1 MTKAVATNPG
11 KSDQPPP
18 EAGAVTPE
26 EALQGAEFAGEF
38 GETREHLAQL
48 DEGAHTGDVDLNGAF
63 AVEHA
68 GEHGDTLFG
77 EGVRQVASPAKVG
90 T

>member
-38 GETREHLAQL
+38 GETRDPWRNWTKARILAML
-48 DEGAHTGDVDLNGAF
+48 T
-63 AVEHA
+63 
-68 GEHGDTLFG
+68 
-77 EGVRQVASPAKVG
+77 
-90 T
+90 